1 MNAKTKWLSAGVVA
15 AAGFGGWF
23 LLSGMNSDALPAG
36 IASGN
41 GRLEAVDIDI
51 AAQSGGRLKDVFIS
65 EGDFVEAGQVLAQMD
80 TVQLEARKAE
90 AEAQIRRAGIAI
102 ETAKSLVTQREA
114 ESEAAKANVELQE
127 AELDAAER
135 RLARSEA
142 LAERSATSQQ
152 VLDDDRASERKA
164 RAALASAKASLAAT
178 EAAIGSARAQIVD
191 AEAALEAAKAS
202 LASVQADLTDAT
214 LIAPRDGR
222 VQFRLAQPG
231 EVLAAGG
238 RVINMIDV
246 SDAYMSLFLPT
257 EQAGRVEL
265 GTEVRLVMDAA
276 PGVVIPATVSFVSDV
291 AQFTPKSVETEEERL
306 KLTFRVRARI
316 APELLQQYIRQVKT
330 GLPGMAYVKLDP
342 NTEWPAFL
350 QQNIVQ

>member
-1 MNAKTKWLSAGVVA
+1 MKTNTKRLLVGAVIVA
-15 AAGFGGWF
+15 ALGGWF
-23 LLSGMNSDALPAG
+23 LWSRMDSGALPAG

-51 AAQSGGRLKDVFIS
+51 AAQSGGRLKDVFVS
-65 EGDFVEAGQVLAQMD
+65 EGDFVEAGQILARMD
-80 TVQLEARKAE
+80 MVQLEARKAE
-90 AEAQIRRAGIAI
+90 AQAQIRRADIAI

-114 ESEAAKANVELQE
+114 ESEAAGANVELQE

-135 RLARSEA
+135 RLVRSEA
-142 LAERSATSQQ
+142 LAQANTVSQQ
-152 VLDDDRASERKA
+152 VLDDDRAGVRKA

-178 EAAIGSARAQIVD
+178 KAAIGSAQAQIVD
-191 AEAALEAAKAS
+191 AEAAVEAARAS
-202 LASVQADLTDAT
+202 LASIQADIVDAT
-214 LIAPRDGR
+214 LIAPRNGR
-222 VQFRLAQPG
+222 VQYRLAQPG
-231 EVLAAGG
+231 EVLASGG

-246 SDAYMSLFLPT
+246 SDVYMSLFLPT

-316 APELLQQYIRQVKT
+316 APELLARYIRQVKT
-330 GLPGMAYVKLDP
+330 GLPGMAYVRLDP

-350 QQNIVQ
+350 QQNLVK